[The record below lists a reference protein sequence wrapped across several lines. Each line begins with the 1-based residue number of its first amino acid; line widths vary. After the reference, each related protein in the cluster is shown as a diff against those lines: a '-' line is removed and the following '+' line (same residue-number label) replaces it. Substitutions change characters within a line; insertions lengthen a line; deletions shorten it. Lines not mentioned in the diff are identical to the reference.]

1 MLEAPPSV
9 ISSTWRGTRVISVTL
24 SKSMEEREK
33 PASQRTAMLLSSES
47 YSPAARHS
55 TVQIV
60 SDNSHV
66 APELSTWLEKRL
78 SDLPYSAVL
87 DDIHHHFKQISALT
101 SDLLES
107 GQTSLSLG

>member
-9 ISSTWRGTRVISVTL
+9 ISSTWRGNWVISVTL
-24 SKSMEEREK
+24 SKSMEERVR
-33 PASQRTAMLLSSES
+33 PAPQRTVMPLSSES

-55 TVQIV
+55 IAQIV
-60 SDNSHV
+60 SDNLHV
-66 APELSTWLEKRL
+66 ATELSTCLEKRL
-78 SDLPYSAVL
+78 SDLSYSAVL
-87 DDIHHHFKQISALT
+87 DDVHHHFKQISALT

>member
-1 MLEAPPSV
+1 MLEARPSV
-9 ISSTWRGTRVISVTL
+9 ISSTWRGTWVISATL
-24 SKSMEEREK
+24 SKSMEERER
-33 PASQRTAMLLSSES
+33 PAPQRIVMLLSSES

-66 APELSTWLEKRL
+66 APELSTCLEKRL

-107 GQTSLSLG
+107 GQTSLGLC